1 MARDQGGDRER
12 EACRRVEPRLNPN
25 ELNGAEVRGVAVS
38 NSMFGSGALKSGHWR
53 QDDSTRVFAARGGG
67 SMLYGISA
75 ALNQMHFSDDSV
87 SVISSSVNSSVHS
100 IQFLTHAPDRPSSM
114 R

>member
-1 MARDQGGDRER
+1 
-12 EACRRVEPRLNPN
+12 
-25 ELNGAEVRGVAVS
+25 
-38 NSMFGSGALKSGHWR
+38 
-53 QDDSTRVFAARGGG
+53 
-67 SMLYGISA
+67 MLYGISA